1 MGPATKPSATQ
12 RLAAAAPVFAE
23 ARPGARRDTVLELN
37 VEYMSWLFEA
47 FERHFGIDIA
57 GVLGAS
63 AADYVRSKIDAICD
77 ERPPEGVFYL
87 VELDGQPAGMGGLR
101 RLDAA
106 TCEIKRIF
114 VRPAFRGLGLGE
126 RILERLLDDGRAFG
140 YQRARL
146 ESGPF
151 MTHAHRAY
159 ERLGFVDREPYA
171 EAEVPAP
178 FHSRWRFMERGL

>member
-1 MGPATKPSATQ
+1 MSSMTERVATAG
-12 RLAAAAPVFAE
+12 PVFLE
-23 ARPGARRDTVLELN
+23 AGSDARRAAVLDLN

-57 GVLGAS
+57 AVLGAS
-63 AADYVRSKIDAICD
+63 AADYVRSKIDAICG

-87 VELDGQPAGMGGLR
+87 VEVDGRPAGMGGLR
-101 RLDAA
+101 RLDAG

-114 VRPAFRGLGLGE
+114 VRPEFRGLGLGE

-140 YQRARL
+140 YRSARL

-159 ERLGFVDREPYA
+159 ERLGFADRAPYA
-171 EAEVPAP
+171 QAEVPAP
-178 FHSRWRFMERGL
+178 FHSRWRFMEREL